1 MEEHRDRAQ
10 GWQYAKVSG
19 HNNEDLLTELLKN
32 NVEVQKRFLDKINR
46 RDARIVGCDSDGI
59 NETDVPCVLGG
70 KTRNKADMMVTLG
83 DDSLVGVSIKK
94 SLGGQVFLISTK
106 RFIEGME
113 AQYKIKIPEDVV
125 RAIELFWGSARDIMA
140 IIRQYSSSYKQYEIE
155 KHRLTADTLKKYNP
169 RLGSA
174 LIDWFRNN
182 IYYITDFCFSRGLA
196 LNDADTAAVIWY
208 KNMLGEHDIDKIYQI
223 DELCKK
229 AEEHKQEINYGTVNG
244 GTTINLPFGFVQF
257 HQDKMQFHHKY
268 DKIKEMF

>member
-46 RDARIVGCDSDGI
+46 RDARIVACDSDGI

-169 RLGSA
+169 RLGSM
-174 LIDWFRNN
+174 LIEWFRNN

-208 KNMLGEHDIDKIYQI
+208 KNMLGEHDIDEIYQI

>member
-46 RDARIVGCDSDGI
+46 RDARIVACDSDGI

-70 KTRNKADMMVTLG
+70 KTRNKADMMVTLS

-125 RAIELFWGSARDIMA
+125 RAIELFWGSAKDIMA

-208 KNMLGEHDIDKIYQI
+208 KNMLGEHDIDEIYQI

>member
-46 RDARIVGCDSDGI
+46 RDARIVACDSDGI
-59 NETDVPCVLGG
+59 NETDVPCALGG
-70 KTRNKADMMVTLG
+70 KTRNKADMMVTLS

-125 RAIELFWGSARDIMA
+125 RAIELFWGSAKDIMA

-182 IYYITDFCFSRGLA
+182 IYCITDFCFSRGLA

-208 KNMLGEHDIDKIYQI
+208 KNMLGEHDIDEIYQI